1 MRKLQTS
8 DVFNALRIIDKAEIK
23 EEVKRIAMLVQNGK
37 TLNIKELG
45 IEFFLG
51 TICRLSGTKVE
62 KEIYKFFGDILE
74 IDAESIATM
83 DPVDFFNEVMK
94 LSEVIDKEKWS
105 DFFKLVA
112 RLVK

>member
-8 DVFNALRIIDKAEIK
+8 DVFNALRIIDKADIK
-23 EEVKRIAMLVQNGK
+23 DEVKRIAIQIQDGK
-37 TLNIKELG
+37 NLDVRELG
-45 IEFFLG
+45 IEFILG
-51 TICRLSGTKVE
+51 IICRLSGTKVE

-74 IDAESIATM
+74 IDADEIAKM
-83 DPVDFFNEVMK
+83 EPVDFFNEVLK

-112 RLVK
+112 KLVK

>member
-23 EEVKRIAMLVQNGK
+23 DEVKRIAMLVQDGK
-37 TLNIKELG
+37 TFNVKELG
-45 IEFFLG
+45 IEFLLG

-62 KEIYKFFGDILE
+62 KEIYKFFGDIME
-74 IDAESIATM
+74 IDAGEIAVM
-83 DPVDFFNEVMK
+83 EPIDFFNEVLK
-94 LSEVIDKEKWS
+94 LSEVIDKEKWA

-112 RLVK
+112 KLVK